1 MQKFI
6 KKTIFFSIGI
16 LIFTIVLFYSL
27 QIYYNHPF
35 SDKNAI
41 FVWGDS
47 QTYQGIDIEE
57 LSNITKKNVY
67 SSAFHGAGIYDF
79 LLFTERVSTN
89 SEVIVSI
96 SKLVQIRRKEKD
108 FNRSGL
114 SFWSLKQLY
123 DNNYSK
129 EEIIA
134 IFKLNLKPKKNIFKT
149 TNLYPYKDS
158 MEVVQDLAHFK
169 SYYQNTPPFLND
181 KQSLY
186 LIGVENLI
194 NKNCKISFL
203 EFPFH
208 QDLKNIEKQ
217 SPAYQKIEALKN
229 DIAFLFSEFQTDTLD
244 INKGKN
250 IFKDLSHLNCK
261 GAKDLSEKLGIK
273 MSKHESTT
281 LYIAH

>member
-1 MQKFI
+1 MKKFI
-6 KKTIFFSIGI
+6 QKTIFFSIGI

-41 FVWGDS
+41 FIWGDS
-47 QTYQGIDIEE
+47 QAYQGIDIEE

-67 SSAFHGAGIYDF
+67 SSAFHGAGVYDF

-89 SEVIVSI
+89 SVVIVSI

-114 SFWSLKQLY
+114 SFWALKQLY
-123 DNNYSK
+123 DNNYSI

-134 IFKLNLKPKKNIFKT
+134 IFKLNLKPKRNIFKT
-149 TNLYPYKDS
+149 TNLYTYKDS
-158 MEVVQDLAHFK
+158 MQIGQELSHFR
-169 SYYQNTPPFLND
+169 SYYKTIPDFLHEKQN
-181 KQSLY
+181 LY
-186 LIGVENLI
+186 LLAIQNLI

-203 EFPFH
+203 EFPVYS
-208 QDLKNIEKQ
+208 DLKDLEKE
-217 SPAYQKIEALKN
+217 SPANQKIEELKN
-229 DIAFLFSEFQTDTLD
+229 NMLLLFDDCQIDSIEINKD
-244 INKGKN
+244 IN
-250 IFKDLSHLNCK
+250 IFEDLSHLNCV

-273 MSKHESTT
+273 MGKQENTT
-281 LYIAH
+281 LYIAK

>member
-1 MQKFI
+1 M
-6 KKTIFFSIGI
+6 KKIIRNAISFSIGLLIATI
-16 LIFTIVLFYSL
+16 LLFFSL
-27 QIYYNHPF
+27 HLYYNHSF
-35 SDKNAI
+35 FDKNAI
-41 FVWGDS
+41 FIWGDS
-47 QTYQGIDIEE
+47 QAYQGIDIGE
-57 LSNITKKNVY
+57 LSKTTKKNVY
-67 SSAFHGAGIYDF
+67 SSAHNGAGLYDF
-79 LLFTERVSTN
+79 LLFTEQVPSN

-96 SKLVQIRRKEKD
+96 SKLAQIRRKEND

-114 SFWSLKQLY
+114 SLWALQKLY
-123 DNNYSK
+123 DNNYSLN
-129 EEIIA
+129 EIIS
-134 IFKLNLKPKKNIFKT
+134 IFKINLKPKRNILKK

-158 MEVVQDLAHFK
+158 MEIGLPISHFK
-169 SYYQNTPPFLND
+169 SYYQKTPTFLND

-229 DIAFLFSEFQTDTLD
+229 DIAFFFSEFHTDSLD

-250 IFKDLSHLNCK
+250 IFKDLSHLNCV

-273 MSKHESTT
+273 MREQERTT